1 MTLPGRKISEQTKR
15 AMRYHAQ
22 GMTVLQAAVKAG
34 IYPSTLSRALKRKE
48 RK

>member
-1 MTLPGRKISEQTKR
+1 MTLPGRTLSKKTLL

-22 GMTVLQAAVKAG
+22 GMSVLQAAVKAG
-34 IYPSTLSRALKRKE
+34 VYPSTLSRALKRKE